1 MKKLFFICVCF
12 LFAITNC
19 ETLKEDEIIA
29 RKIMYRVSDVL
40 ESRYQLRYG
49 GYSEAGDKTGYTE
62 MGLFFNKFGKVSKDE
77 GRKMMVDCVNEF
89 LKEINSDPKMQP
101 FLITKP
107 FTALNVQIMIIVY
120 SSDGRTIFYPDINVF
135 SAARGK
141 INYYTSSPDQKF
153 GHFTEEEEPFEEAVQ
168 IVEAQDKENKSLQ

>member
-29 RKIMYRVSDVL
+29 RKIMYRVSNVL
-40 ESRYQLRYG
+40 ESRYQLRYA
-49 GYSEAGDKTGYTE
+49 GYSEAGDKTGYTK
-62 MGLFFNKFGKVSKDE
+62 MGLIFNRFGKMSKDE
-77 GRKMMVDCVNEF
+77 GRKMMVDCMNEF

-107 FTALNVQIMIIVY
+107 FTALNVSVVVFIYTDDRKNV
-120 SSDGRTIFYPDINVF
+120 FYPDIMIF
-135 SAARGK
+135 GATRGK
-141 INYYTSSPDQKF
+141 IQYLTKTPEIKFGYYTD
-153 GHFTEEEEPFEEAVQ
+153 EEESFEEAVQ